1 MKPSLQL
8 IAQTPNRQ
16 TQDNYMYYIKD
27 GSRTLQF
34 DGTILGKSSS
44 WRRGSTRWIEFE
56 LYKTQ
61 SGSYILSRVGVSLV
75 YHSPVCA
82 LVKRYGL
89 TEAPASAL
97 EKDALSCEEC
107 SPTAEADL
115 VFPEKHR
122 YWAQVSE
129 EPTAVLEALYKYDQ
143 GGARY
148 LTNVAQRLLE
158 TASEKDE
165 AIESVYRIEMIP

>member
-1 MKPSLQL
+1 LFEV
-8 IAQTPNRQ
+8 
-16 TQDNYMYYIKD
+16 KD
-27 GSRTLQF
+27 GARTLKF
-34 DGTILGKSSS
+34 SGELLGKSSS

-56 LYKTQ
+56 LYRTE
-61 SGSYILSRVGVSLV
+61 SGSYVLSRIGVSLV
-75 YHSPVCA
+75 FHGAACP

-89 TEAPASAL
+89 KEIQFAQIADGSIP
-97 EKDALSCEEC
+97 CEEC
-107 SPTAEADL
+107 YPDESADL

-129 EPTAVLEALYKYDQ
+129 EPDAVLDALYKYDQ

-158 TASEKDE
+158 DASELDSK
-165 AIESVYRIEMIP
+165 IESIYRIELIP